1 MRLRALA
8 PVLVGVLSFVLVAP
22 TAAAAA
28 PEVLVAHRGVAG
40 DAQIT
45 YQLPENSIPAWDW
58 AVGNCANII
67 DIDAQVTGDGYLA
80 VMHDA
85 TVDRTTNG
93 TGRVDA
99 VTLDYIKFRW
109 LELPQD
115 LNGNGDDDN
124 TAIHPPSLNQALD
137 FLNQE
142 LDCDGKPIKIAIEMK
157 GGGWSQAKVT
167 RLADVLKGKGMFT
180 ARVNVHALSSTVVG
194 YAKTAGFPNRGYV
207 VPSGSALPSATTV
220 KQYGSNVFVNHT
232 EATAAKV
239 AEYSNNGIRVWLS
252 TMDSKTEYDKAWA
265 LSSSG
270 KVYAWVVN
278 DLLDARDYLQRAT

>member
-1 MRLRALA
+1 MAW
-8 PVLVGVLSFVLVAP
+8 PVTRKS
-22 TAAAAA
+22 
-28 PEVLVAHRGVAG
+28 H
-40 DAQIT
+40 IS
-45 YQLPENSIPAWDW
+45 LPENSIPAWDW

-99 VTLDYIKFRW
+99 VTLDYIKSRW

-142 LDCDGKPIKIAIEMK
+142 LDCDKQPIKIAIEMK
-157 GGGWSQAKVT
+157 GGGWSQARVT
-167 RLADVLKGKGMFT
+167 RLADVLKER
-180 ARVNVHALSSTVVG
+180 ACSPPVNVHALSSTVVG

-220 KQYGSNVFVNHT
+220 KQYGLERVREPHRGDGG
-232 EATAAKV
+232 EGCATLTTV
-239 AEYSNNGIRVWLS
+239 SGCGCRRWTPRPNTTRRGLS
-252 TMDSKTEYDKAWA
+252 
-265 LSSSG
+265 
-270 KVYAWVVN
+270 
-278 DLLDARDYLQRAT
+278 ARPARCMRGW

>member
-1 MRLRALA
+1 MRLRAL
-8 PVLVGVLSFVLVAP
+8 PTVLFGVLSFVLVVP

-58 AVGNCANII
+58 AVRNCANII
-67 DIDAQVTGDGYLA
+67 DVDAQVTGDGYLA

-85 TVDRTTNG
+85 TVNRTTNG
-93 TGRVDA
+93 TGRVGA
-99 VTLDYIKFRW
+99 VTLDYIKSRW

-124 TAIHPPSLNQALD
+124 TSYHPPSLNQALN
-137 FLNQE
+137 FLNPKR
-142 LDCDGKPIKIAIEMK
+142 DCDGQPIKITIEMK
-157 GGGWSQAKVT
+157 GSGWSQAKVT

-180 ARVNVHALSSTVVG
+180 NRVNVHALSLMVVG
-194 YAKTAGFPNRGYV
+194 YARTAGFPNRGYV

-220 KQYGSNVFVNHT
+220 LQYGTNVFLDHRY
-232 EATAAKV
+232 ATAAKV
-239 AEYSNNGIRVWLS
+239 AQYSNAGIRVWLW
-252 TMDSKTEYDKAWA
+252 TMDSTAAYDNAWG
-265 LSSSG
+265 LSEAGSA
-270 KVYAWVVN
+270 YAWVVN
-278 DLLDARDYLQRAT
+278 DLLDARDYLQQAT

>member
-1 MRLRALA
+1 MRLRALL
-8 PVLVGVLSFVLVAP
+8 PVLVGLLSFVLVAP

-40 DAQIT
+40 EAQLT

-58 AVGNCANII
+58 AVRNCANII

-85 TVDRTTNG
+85 TVNRTTNG

-99 VTLDYIKFRW
+99 VTLDYIKSRW

-124 TAIHPPSLNQALD
+124 TSYHPPSLNQALD
-137 FLNQE
+137 FLNPK
-142 LDCDGKPIKIAIEMK
+142 LDCDKQPIKIMIEMK

-180 ARVNVHALSSTVVG
+180 DRVNVHALSSTVVG

-207 VPSGSALPSATTV
+207 VPPGSALPSATTV
-220 KQYGSNVFVNHT
+220 KQYGSNVFVSHT
-232 EATAAKV
+232 QATAAKV
-239 AEYSNNGIRVWLS
+239 AEYSNAGIRVWLS
-252 TMDSKTEYDKAWA
+252 TMDSTADYDNAWA
-265 LSSSG
+265 LSESG

-278 DLLDARDYLQRAT
+278 DLLDARAYLQKAT